1 MQTTVSQQQSCIN
14 VQIKWCKAKQFQV
27 EQLQSDLAQYEVA
40 YQELE
45 TNRNELVSACFVS
58 FLCTQSKI
66 VSLLLQTELQ
76 SEYSKITFVHVT
88 TVNTF
93 CSFKPD

>member
-1 MQTTVSQQQSCIN
+1 
-14 VQIKWCKAKQFQV
+14 
-27 EQLQSDLAQYEVA
+27 LQSDLAQYEVA

-76 SEYSKITFVHVT
+76 SEYSKITLYMWQQWISFVALNLV
-88 TVNTF
+88 
-93 CSFKPD
+93 

>member
-1 MQTTVSQQQSCIN
+1 M
-14 VQIKWCKAKQFQV
+14 
-27 EQLQSDLAQYEVA
+27 QSDLAQYEVA

-76 SEYSKITFVHVT
+76 SEYSKITFVRVT
-88 TVNTF
+88 TVNKF